1 MPRTKSSP
9 YFETLNA
16 EILALGGGFN
26 AHIHIDRAGT
36 YDETVRLLRDR
47 GVRDGANFTLAG
59 KHSLIPMVHASS
71 LYDRDSLIDRVSF
84 YLDAMVEF
92 GTRRADSVVDVTLD
106 RVGTTALDTLA
117 ELRAQYAGR
126 IDFRLGAYS
135 PLGFRDDEPE
145 RWALLERA
153 AERADFVGLLP
164 ERDDKNNYPDH
175 IGFEESCRRGIGLAA
190 RLDKD
195 LHIHVDQANHPLEDG
210 GELVARAVRDMGLG
224 RAEGE
229 TPFVW
234 LIHLIS
240 PSTYDEPRFGDLAE
254 HLAELGIGVI
264 CCPSAAISMRQLRPI
279 LSPTNNCIARVL
291 DLLDHGVQVRIGSDN
306 ICDITSHMGTPDLL
320 EEVFVLANAMRIYDI
335 GILAKIAA
343 GVPLD
348 GEDRERLRQHLK
360 EDAAAVA
367 DLMKLQPQL
376 RRV

>member
-1 MPRTKSSP
+1 MRRTKLSP

-16 EILALGGGFN
+16 EIIALGGGFN

-36 YDETVRLLRDR
+36 YDETVRLLQDR
-47 GVRDGANFTLAG
+47 GVRDGANLTLAG
-59 KHSLIPMVHASS
+59 KHSLIPMVHASTM
-71 LYDRDSLIDRVSF
+71 YDRINLIDRVSF
-84 YLDAMVEF
+84 YLEAMVEF
-92 GTRRADSVVDVTLD
+92 GTRRADSVVDVTMD
-106 RVGTTALDTLA
+106 RVGTSALDALT

-164 ERDDKNNYPDH
+164 ERDDKYNYPNH
-175 IGFEESCRRGIGLAA
+175 IGFYESCIRGINLAA
-190 RLDKD
+190 KLGKD
-195 LHIHVDQANHPLEDG
+195 LHIHVDQANHPLENG
-210 GELVARAVRDMGLG
+210 GEFVARAVNEMGLG
-224 RAEGE
+224 RAKGE
-229 TPFVW
+229 PPFIW

-240 PSTYDEPRFGDLAE
+240 PSTYDEPRFLELADQ
-254 HLAELGIGVI
+254 LAELGIGVI

-279 LSPTNNCIARVL
+279 LSPTYNCIARVL

-306 ICDITSHMGTPDLL
+306 ICDITSPMGTPDLL
-320 EEVFVLANAMRIYDI
+320 EEIFVLANAMRIYDI

-348 GEDRERLRQHLK
+348 SEDRTRVRQHLM

-376 RRV
+376 YPT

>member
-1 MPRTKSSP
+1 MQRTKFSP

-36 YDETVRLLRDR
+36 YDETVRLLHDR
-47 GVRDGANFTLAG
+47 GVRDGASFTLAG

-71 LYDRDSLIDRVSF
+71 LYDRESLIDRVSF
-84 YLDAMVEF
+84 YLDAMVEV
-92 GTRRADSVVDVTLD
+92 GTRRADSLVDVTLD
-106 RVGTTALDTLA
+106 RVGTTVLDTLL
-117 ELRAQYAGR
+117 ELRAQYVGR
-126 IDFRLGAYS
+126 LDFRLGAYS

-145 RWALLERA
+145 RWALLQRA

-190 RLDKD
+190 RLGKD

-210 GELVARAVRDMGLG
+210 GELVARVVCDMGLA
-224 RAEGE
+224 RKAGE

-240 PSTYDEPRFGDLAE
+240 PSTYDEPRFGELADQ
-254 HLAELGIGVI
+254 LAKLGIGVI

-291 DLLDHGVQVRIGSDN
+291 DLLDRGVQVRIGSDN
-306 ICDITSHMGTPDLL
+306 ICDITSPMGTPDLL

-348 GEDRERLRQHLK
+348 AQDRARLRQHLK
-360 EDAAAVA
+360 EDMVAVLE
-367 DLMKLQPQL
+367 LMKLQPQL
-376 RRV
+376 RPV